1 MWVGMG
7 SERGRKG
14 HEAGC
19 CCGTLQEKA
28 GGEGSLGEPCSV

>member
-7 SERGRKG
+7 SERGRKE

-19 CCGTLQEKA
+19 CCGTPQEKA